1 MTSIADDTVKELAA
15 SIHQHG
21 LFHPIIVRP
30 VEDGF
35 EIVAGNRRF
44 QACRILQWKYVPVK
58 VKELSDRDAF
68 GIQLIENIQRKTMNP
83 IEEAWAF
90 KKYTDEFGW
99 GGVSEIA
106 RIISRSEQ
114 YVSNRIQLLRLP
126 KDIIDQI
133 SQNRLKISHALEVL
147 NLCESEQKIINDA
160 IISENL
166 TVQEIREI
174 RRRSKVI
181 KRTERSDGEVQDH
194 YSRSFGSADIGSNNH
209 SMKKQTKL
217 LEKTQICLKIM
228 LYRLDSLIHE
238 SNEKLDP
245 YDHSKINTILMQFR
259 LRVHSMMDENIRAI
273 AELNKRQEHDNYR

>member
-1 MTSIADDTVKELAA
+1 MTSIADDAVKELAA
-15 SIHQHG
+15 SIQQHG
-21 LFHPIIVRP
+21 LLHPIIVRP
-30 VEDGF
+30 VKDGF

-44 QACRILQWKYVPVK
+44 QACRILQWKYIPVK

-83 IEEAWAF
+83 IEEAGAY

-126 KDIIDQI
+126 KEIIDQI

-166 TVQEIREI
+166 TVQEIRKI
-174 RRRSKVI
+174 RRRSKTL
-181 KRTERSDGEVQDH
+181 KRRERSDDAIQDY
-194 YSRSFGSADIGSNNH
+194 YSFDSADVNSINH
-209 SMKKQTKL
+209 SIKKQTKL

-245 YDHSKINTILMQFR
+245 YDHSKINSILMQFR
-259 LRVHSMMDENIRAI
+259 LGVHSMMDENIKAI
-273 AELNKRQEHDNYR
+273 AELNRKAAIR